1 MVNVLETYAIE
12 LGNAKIDINIISKE
26 KGFTD
31 SYFLNLPEF
40 GKGTK
45 ALLDSIKKQL
55 LASVELNI
63 DKATDPKK
71 VEELKQ
77 IVRLRALAM
86 LEKESKT
93 SKQEDLNF
101 LTEVLVNEMF
111 GLGNIEFLLADGNL
125 EELVINNAT
134 EAIHVYHKKYG
145 WLSTNVFVKPEDDI
159 LNYANIIARKIGKQ
173 ITVLDPLLDAH
184 LLSGD
189 RVNSTLFPISTKG
202 NTITI
207 RKFRRDPWTVT
218 DLISNKTVSS
228 EVMATIW
235 EAIQYEMSVVF
246 SGGTASGKTTILG
259 VSMPFIPPNHRII
272 SIEDTR
278 EIFLPEYLHWV
289 PLTTR
294 EPNPEGKGEVT
305 MLDLLVN
312 SLRMRPDRIVVG
324 EIRRKEEAEVLF
336 EAMHTGHS
344 AYTTVH
350 ANTADETIRRLTNPP
365 IEIPSTMLDAVGLNI
380 VMFRNRRLG
389 VRRILQ
395 LSEYITER
403 RGNEEAV
410 KANILYRW
418 KAKEDSIE
426 KYSESIRF
434 YEELGLY
441 TGLLPAEI
449 NDEILEKKMILEWM
463 LNQSIHNI
471 TDVGKVIA
479 EYYSNSTVVLDAIR
493 RNDKKM
499 LLGEMK
505 EAK

>member
-1 MVNVLETYAIE
+1 MFCQP
-12 LGNAKIDINIISKE
+12 KR
-26 KGFTD
+26 
-31 SYFLNLPEF
+31 YF
-40 GKGTK
+40 
-45 ALLDSIKKQL
+45 
-55 LASVELNI
+55 
-63 DKATDPKK
+63 
-71 VEELKQ
+71 
-77 IVRLRALAM
+77 
-86 LEKESKT
+86 
-93 SKQEDLNF
+93 NF
-101 LTEVLVNEMF
+101 MQYE
-111 GLGNIEFLLADGNL
+111 
-125 EELVINNAT
+125 
-134 EAIHVYHKKYG
+134 
-145 WLSTNVFVKPEDDI
+145 
-159 LNYANIIARKIGKQ
+159 KIGKQ

-365 IEIPSTMLDAVGLNI
+365 IEILA
-380 VMFRNRRLG
+380 
-389 VRRILQ
+389 Q
-395 LSEYITER
+395 C
-403 RGNEEAV
+403 
-410 KANILYRW
+410 
-418 KAKEDSIE
+418 
-426 KYSESIRF
+426 
-434 YEELGLY
+434 
-441 TGLLPAEI
+441 
-449 NDEILEKKMILEWM
+449 
-463 LNQSIHNI
+463 
-471 TDVGKVIA
+471 
-479 EYYSNSTVVLDAIR
+479 
-493 RNDKKM
+493 
-499 LLGEMK
+499 
-505 EAK
+505 